1 MVGAPRDVSD
11 SRRRARAAHARSA
24 PECTRDTRHRA
35 ARRPSSRGRAGS
47 RRDMDHRPG
56 ERLYRSRETVHLG
69 ARRSVHRPRSR
80 MMRGSLF
87 GEFSGTFMMML
98 LGDCVVAACLL
109 KGTKAEGN
117 GWMVITTAWAFAV
130 LCGIFTA
137 NLFGSADAHLNP
149 AITMAFAVK
158 TGDYSRVVPYLLA
171 QGGGSFTAAAAVWLF
186 YYPHWKV
193 TEDPAAKLAVFCTAP
208 AIRSFG
214 FNLFNEIA
222 ATFVLV
228 ILVGSVT
235 SKLVLN
241 TGAVAGLTPFLV
253 GCLVWAIGL
262 SLGATT
268 GYAINPARDFGPRLA
283 HALLPI
289 AGKGGS
295 DWAYSWVPILGPV
308 IGASL
313 AGGVL
318 RTIGA

>member
-1 MVGAPRDVSD
+1 
-11 SRRRARAAHARSA
+11 
-24 PECTRDTRHRA
+24 
-35 ARRPSSRGRAGS
+35 
-47 RRDMDHRPG
+47 
-56 ERLYRSRETVHLG
+56 
-69 ARRSVHRPRSR
+69 

-98 LGDCVVAACLL
+98 LGDGVVAACLL
-109 KGTKAEGN
+109 KGTKAEGS
-117 GWMVITTAWAFAV
+117 GWMVITTAWALAV

-171 QGGGSFTAAAAVWLF
+171 QVGGSFTAAAAVWLF

-214 FNLFNEIA
+214 FNLFCEIA

-235 SKLVLN
+235 SKLVLT